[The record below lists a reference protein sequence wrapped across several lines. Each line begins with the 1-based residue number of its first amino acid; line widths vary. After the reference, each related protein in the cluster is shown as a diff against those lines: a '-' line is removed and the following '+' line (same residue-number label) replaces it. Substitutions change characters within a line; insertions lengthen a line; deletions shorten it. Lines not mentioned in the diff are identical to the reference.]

1 MPTPKSTPKPKPEPE
16 PKPTPTPTP
25 TQPSAPPLFSTNP
38 EMARLLHRLAYDVVA
53 NGDLST
59 LTPHD
64 VRLELERR
72 LQVPLG
78 QHKEF
83 IDTLVVQVA
92 REVVERD
99 LR

>member
-1 MPTPKSTPKPKPEPE
+1 MPTPKPTPKPK
-16 PKPTPTPTP
+16 PKPTPTPK
-25 TQPSAPPLFSTNP
+25 QPSAPPLFSTNP
-38 EMARLLHRLAYDVVA
+38 EMAGLLHRLAYDVVA

-83 IDTLVVQVA
+83 IDKLVVQVA